1 MLFSVIYS
9 CDAPMSE
16 RIGRYWPQHRR
27 RWVLTENSNG
37 QPNDWNGEW
46 KCRHRKWCGILTK
59 AEFETFI
66 GALGLDAEDVETMGS
81 LGAPGCGYGLV
92 PAVSFIGG
100 YDAILSA
107 YVTPLP
113 LARTLA
119 DLDRGPRRPFDEHDF
134 ERIHRAMIHQYA

>member
-46 KCRHRKWCGILTK
+46 KCRHRKWCGIRQRNLVNNPEKDIVTVVDLYF
-59 AEFETFI
+59 AENW
-66 GALGLDAEDVETMGS
+66 G
-81 LGAPGCGYGLV
+81 
-92 PAVSFIGG
+92 
-100 YDAILSA
+100 
-107 YVTPLP
+107 
-113 LARTLA
+113 
-119 DLDRGPRRPFDEHDF
+119 
-134 ERIHRAMIHQYA
+134 